1 MFPCLAAPLMD
12 TFILVKIIFGVPQNT
27 FLSLKSFH
35 RVNFFPLLEIMFGIQ
50 LDLFLHRKRISRVL
64 LTISL
69 IQKSLARFMIPVM
82 LKQILFHCRLC
93 LARPSCR

>member
-1 MFPCLAAPLMD
+1 MD
-12 TFILVKIIFGVPQNT
+12 TFILLKIIFGVPQNT

-35 RVNFFPLLEIMFGIQ
+35 CVNFFPLLEIMFGIQ
-50 LDLFLHRKRISRVL
+50 LGVFLHRKRISRVL

-69 IQKSLARFMIPVM
+69 IQKSLTCFMIPVM
-82 LKQILFHCRLC
+82 LKRILFHCRLC

>member
-1 MFPCLAAPLMD
+1 MFSCLAAPLMD
-12 TFILVKIIFGVPQNT
+12 TFILLKIIFGVPQNT

-35 RVNFFPLLEIMFGIQ
+35 CVNFFPLLEIMFGIQ
-50 LDLFLHRKRISRVL
+50 LGLFLHRKRISRVL

-69 IQKSLARFMIPVM
+69 IQKSLACFMIPVM
-82 LKQILFHCRLC
+82 LKRILFHCRLC